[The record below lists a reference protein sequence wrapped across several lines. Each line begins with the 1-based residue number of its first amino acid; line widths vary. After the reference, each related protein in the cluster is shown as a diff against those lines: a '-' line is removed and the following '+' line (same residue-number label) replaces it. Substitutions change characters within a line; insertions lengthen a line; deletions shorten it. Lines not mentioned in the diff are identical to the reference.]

1 MSYPLSKVFDLRSIE
16 AAILEYWET
25 HATFQT
31 SIDNRKNGK
40 IYTFY
45 EGPPSANGLPGI
57 HHVMA
62 RTVKDIFCRYK
73 TLQGYLVNRKAGWD
87 THGLPVELQV
97 EKELKIT
104 KHDIGKTISVEAY
117 NQKCR
122 ETVMRYKSSWENLT
136 KRVGYWVNMD
146 EPYITFDN
154 DYIESLW
161 ALLKIIYDK
170 GLLYKGY
177 TVQPYSPAA
186 GTGLSSH
193 EVNLPG
199 CYKTVKDTAITAQF
213 KVIRNEQSNFLF
225 SQAEEELFILAWTT
239 TPWTLPSNCALAVG
253 ENIDYVC
260 VQTFNRYTH
269 KPITLILAE
278 ALVPNYFDPKH
289 QTTKLEQYQPDHKII
304 PYQIVKRFKGKAL
317 LGLKYEQLMPYVK
330 PRGKAFVVIGADFVT
345 TEDGTGIV
353 HTASIFG
360 ADDFRVCKANGIAS
374 VLAEDEK
381 GNTYP
386 LVDKQGHF
394 RAEVTDFAGFALKP
408 EYEKEKDI
416 KAKSYLPTD
425 VQIAIKLKRENKAF
439 KVEKYEH
446 NYPHCWRTDKPI
458 LYYPLDSWFI
468 KTTAIKDR
476 LVELNQKINWKPAS
490 TGSGRFGNWL
500 KNLLDWNLSRSRFWG
515 TPLPIWRTED
525 GSETICIGSVAE
537 LRRGVEAAL
546 EAGFMPANSTIT
558 RNGKLLENL
567 DLHRP
572 FIDACILVSPTGK
585 PMYREPD
592 VIDVWFDSGA
602 MPFAQWHYPFE
613 NQAKFRQ
620 NFPADYIS
628 EGLDQTRGWFFTL
641 HAIATLIQDE
651 IAFKNVV
658 STGLVLD
665 QKGHKMSKSKGNTVD
680 PIRILD
686 DYGADVT
693 RWYMV
698 NNGPPWDNLKFNE
711 EHLSEVKRKFFDTL
725 FNTYNFFAL
734 YANLDGYSPQT
745 APVPDDQYR
754 LIDRWIISKLNLL
767 ITQVTQSFDNYEPTP
782 ATRAIQ
788 NFVTDDLSNWYVRLN
803 RKRFWSKDND
813 SDKIVAYQIL
823 EFCLKTVAQLMSPVA
838 VFYADK
844 LFQDLNQNTESVHL
858 SDFPKPNSEA
868 IAESLNFQMNLAQ
881 RICSLVHSLRK
892 KSKIKVRQPLQKII
906 ILTDENLTKSDVAPL
921 ENIICTEINVKTI
934 AYLDPEAAQTFLIK
948 KIKPNYKVVGKK
960 YGRQVKAIA
969 EALSQLDQTA
979 INKFEKVG
987 TLELQITNQKLTLEL
1002 EEVVISSVDLEGWL
1016 VAQEEPIVLALD
1028 LTLNDDL
1035 RAEGTARELVN
1046 RVQNLRKTIGLKVEH
1061 KIRLSIYEPA
1071 PALQKA
1077 LDHFKTYI
1085 MEEIQAVE
1093 LDLKSGEGKH
1103 ELDINDFS
1111 LSCDIEIAEES

>member
-1 MSYPLSKVFDLRSIE
+1 MSYPLSKVFDLRTIE
-16 AAILEYWET
+16 ATILKDWET
-25 HATFQT
+25 QNTFQK
-31 SIDNRKNGK
+31 SIDNRKGRES
-40 IYTFY
+40 YTFY

-62 RTVKDIFCRYK
+62 RTIKDIFCRYK
-73 TLQGYLVNRKAGWD
+73 TLQGFLVERKAGWD

-97 EKELKIT
+97 EKELNIT
-104 KHDIGKTISVEAY
+104 KHDIGKKISVADY

-122 ETVMRYKSSWENLT
+122 ETVMRYKSSWEDLT
-136 KRVGYWVNMD
+136 KRVGYWVNLD
-146 EPYITFDN
+146 DPYITFDN

-161 ALLKIIYDK
+161 ALLKIIYDR

-193 EVNLPG
+193 ELNIPG
-199 CYKTVKDTAITAQF
+199 CYKTVRDTAITAQF
-213 KVIRNEQSNFLF
+213 KVVRNKQSDFLF
-225 SQAEEELFILAWTT
+225 SETEEEVFILAWTT

-253 ENIDYVC
+253 QKIDYVAI
-260 VQTFNRYTH
+260 QTFNRYTH
-269 KPITLILAE
+269 KPITVILAE
-278 ALVPNYFDPKH
+278 ALVPKYFDSHYETSELRDYEPN
-289 QTTKLEQYQPDHKII
+289 TPL
-304 PYQIVKRFKGKAL
+304 PYRIVKQFKGKAL
-317 LGLKYEQLMPYVK
+317 LGLKYEQLMPYVRPK
-330 PRGKAFVVIGADFVT
+330 GKAFVVIPADFVT

-374 VLAEDEK
+374 VLAEDDK

-386 LVDKQGHF
+386 LVDKRGHF
-394 RAEVTDFAGFALKP
+394 VAEVTDFAGFPLKP
-408 EYEKEKDI
+408 EYEKKPNP
-416 KAKSYLPTD
+416 KSLATD
-425 VQIAIKLKRENKAF
+425 VQISIKLKRENKAF

-490 TGSGRFGNWL
+490 TGTGRFGNWL
-500 KNLLDWNLSRSRFWG
+500 KNIVDWNLSRSRFWG

-525 GSETICIGSVAE
+525 GNETVCIGSVAE
-537 LRRGVEAAL
+537 LRRGLEAAVK
-546 EAGFMPANSTIT
+546 AGFMPPNSTVT
-558 RNGKLLENL
+558 RDGKPLENI

-572 FIDACILVSPTGK
+572 FIDACILVSPMGK
-585 PMYREPD
+585 PMFREPD

-613 NQAKFRQ
+613 NQDKFGHH
-620 NFPADYIS
+620 FPADYIS

-641 HAIATLIQDE
+641 HTIATLIQDE

-665 QKGHKMSKSKGNTVD
+665 EKGHKMSKSKGNTVD

-686 DYGADVT
+686 EYGADVT

-698 NNGPPWDNLKFNE
+698 NNAPPWENLKFNE
-711 EHLSEVKRKFFDTL
+711 QSLLEVKRKFFDTL

-745 APVPDDQYR
+745 PRVSTAQYR

-767 ITQVTQSFDNYEPTP
+767 IAEVARSFDKYEPTP

-803 RKRFWSKDND
+803 RKRFWGKKND
-813 SDKIVAYQIL
+813 ADKMAAYQIL
-823 EFCLKTVAQLMSPVA
+823 ELCLKIVAQLMSPVA

-844 LFQDLNQNTESVHL
+844 LFQDLNQNEGSVHL
-858 SDFPKPNSEA
+858 SDFPQADAAA
-868 IAESLNFQMNLAQ
+868 IDEKLNFQMTLAQ
-881 RICSLVHSLRK
+881 RVCSLVHSLRK

-906 ILTDENLTKSDVAPL
+906 ILTDQNLQKTDLLPL
-921 ENIICTEINVKTI
+921 QNIICNELNIKEID
-934 AYLDPEAAQTFLIK
+934 YLDARESQVFLVK
-948 KIKPNYKVVGKK
+948 KVKPNYKVVGRK
-960 YGRQVKAIA
+960 YGRQVKVIA
-969 EALSQLDQTA
+969 EALTKLDQPA
-979 INKFEKVG
+979 ITDFEKTG
-987 TLELQITNQKLTLEL
+987 TIDLPIDEQKIILTLE
-1002 EEVVISSVDLEGWL
+1002 EVIITSVDLEGWL
-1016 VAQEEPIVLALD
+1016 VAQEAPIVLALD
-1028 LTLNDDL
+1028 LTLNDEL
-1035 RAEGTARELVN
+1035 RTEGTARELVN
-1046 RVQNLRKTIGLKVEH
+1046 RVQNLRKASGLKVEH
-1061 KIRLSIYEPA
+1061 KIGITFYEPV
-1071 PALQKA
+1071 PALVKA
-1077 LDHFKTYI
+1077 LEDFRTYI
-1085 MEEIQAVE
+1085 MDEIQAVKLNIE
-1093 LDLKSGEGKH
+1093 AGKGAH
-1103 ELDINDFS
+1103 VLDINYFS
-1111 LSCDIEIAEES
+1111 LGCDIEIVE